1 MIVFPVLLLLL
12 RREKSAGS
20 QPMFQT
26 ATLEFSSSK
35 WRTLKVYQCNIC
47 QIRFSFVIEM
57 RCEMRRIW
65 DSSLRIHHPFVFMKS
80 NFHIAFLYVQSLWA
94 QTGSDVD
101 ALGRGSLVGTFF
113 FEKIGTFLHGKWP
126 FSAEIDF
133 SSKLNEFHVRDN
145 SNQVWLAALD
155 SHFQSQLLD
164 WHHPLHENYVSRT
177 SLKLFPWEDTLS
189 KVPWGYQ
196 RCCTLYLAVSPG
208 VDRVFLVSWQLSS
221 SWWFQPT
228 WKKLVK
234 LDHFPR

>member
-1 MIVFPVLLLLL
+1 MIVFPVLFLLL

-65 DSSLRIHHPFVFMKS
+65 ASSLRIHHPFVLIKS

-94 QTGSDVD
+94 QKGPDVD

-113 FEKIGTFLHGKWP
+113 LRRLAPSSTRNDHSPLRLTFQASSMSFTSGTIKIKFG
-126 FSAEIDF
+126 
-133 SSKLNEFHVRDN
+133 
-145 SNQVWLAALD
+145 
-155 SHFQSQLLD
+155 LL
-164 WHHPLHENYVSRT
+164 
-177 SLKLFPWEDTLS
+177 F
-189 KVPWGYQ
+189 
-196 RCCTLYLAVSPG
+196 
-208 VDRVFLVSWQLSS
+208 
-221 SWWFQPT
+221 
-228 WKKLVK
+228 
-234 LDHFPR
+234 